1 MGSPITFSGFN
12 NIDFSVILN
21 SIMAQ
26 ESQPLTA
33 LQTRQKT
40 LQSTDSN
47 YTQLAGKLGTLQSA
61 ASALSK
67 TPTLIHYAA
76 TSSDTNALS
85 VSATTAAV
93 PGQYE
98 VVVNE
103 LARTQVTASTSTV
116 PDTDT
121 TIVADG
127 GTFTIGGVDVA
138 ITGQVTLSGL
148 ASQINASSTAPAS
161 ASIVETSPGAYR
173 LILTSKET
181 GEDGA
186 FLIQNG
192 LGSSAVTFTDT
203 DGNAVTGDSVED
215 NAAQATNASVLVN
228 SVAITS
234 NSNTLDSGIPGVTVQ
249 LQQKDAGKTVLV
261 TVGRDDNDLADRVDT
276 FIAAYNDVVKFA
288 NDQAAATGKGTDGAL
303 GRDALLRA
311 LRSQLRETL
320 SGAHGSA
327 AVTKLAEV
335 GIGFTR
341 TGELSL
347 DRGRLSEALADFPS
361 AVTSLFSDSST
372 GVFGAV
378 DTLIGD
384 YTKSGGF
391 VPDAR
396 SRISDEL
403 SRLTRRMDDM
413 TARLAVRRQALQQQF
428 TAADLAMTRLN
439 SQSSALSSFSSNLS
453 L

>member
-21 SIMAQ
+21 AIMTQ

-40 LQSTDSN
+40 LQTTDSN
-47 YTQLAGKLGTLQSA
+47 YTELASKLGTLQSA
-61 ASALSK
+61 ASALSNASSVV
-67 TPTLIHYAA
+67 HYAA
-76 TSSDTNALS
+76 TSSDSSAIS
-85 VSATTAAV
+85 VSGSGSAV

-98 VVVNE
+98 VIVNE
-103 LARTQVTASTSTV
+103 LARTQVTASSSTS
-116 PDTDT
+116 PDTNT
-121 TIVADG
+121 TIVANG
-127 GTFTIGGVDVA
+127 GSLTIGGVVVA
-138 ITGQVTLSGL
+138 VTGPVTLAEL
-148 ASQINASSTAPAS
+148 AAQVNANSAVPAS

-173 LILTSKET
+173 LVLTSKET

-186 FLIQNG
+186 FLVQNA
-192 LGSSAVTFTDT
+192 LGSSSVTFTDT
-203 DGNAVTGDSVED
+203 DGDGTTGNSIED
-215 NAAQATNASVLVN
+215 HAAQATNASVLIN
-228 SVAITS
+228 SVAVTS

-249 LQQKDAGKTVLV
+249 LQEKDPARTLLV
-261 TVGRDDNDLADRVDT
+261 TVDRDNDDLAERIGT
-276 FIAAYNDVVKFA
+276 FITAYNDVVAFA
-288 NDQAAATGKGTDGAL
+288 NEQAAATGKGTAGAL

-320 SGAHGSA
+320 SGAHGSGTF
-327 AVTKLAEV
+327 TKLAEV

-347 DRGRLSEALADFPS
+347 DRGLLDEALTNSPS
-361 AVTSLFSDSST
+361 NVVSLFADSST
-372 GVFGAV
+372 GAFGAV
-378 DTLIGD
+378 DTIID
-384 YTKSGGF
+384 EYINSGGF

-403 SRLTRRMDDM
+403 SRLTQRMDDM
-413 TARLAVRRQALQQQF
+413 TARLAVRRQMLQQQF

-439 SQSSALSSFSSNLS
+439 SQSSALSSFSSNLT